1 MKGASAGLL
10 VLERVGLGFAP
21 GSICSR
27 PQQLRANFN
36 SEFSLKKVRW
46 SSSFASCLSG
56 VSGYTQHTYS
66 NIMSYSSYQVSSI
79 PSLFSSLSPPSNINI
94 SSSHARIFFFW
105 QNSANSSSHSTTGL
119 LLSPRLLASTS
130 TDFPD
135 SSLLNSQSL
144 YSCL

>member
-27 PQQLRANFN
+27 PQQSRANSN
-36 SEFSLKKVRW
+36 SELSLKPVRW
-46 SSSFASCLSG
+46 SSSFSSCISG

-79 PSLFSSLSPPSNINI
+79 PSLFSSLSPPSNIII
-94 SSSHARIFFFW
+94 SSSHTRIFFFW
-105 QNSANSSSHSTTGL
+105 QNSANSSSHSMTGL
-119 LLSPRLLASTS
+119 LLSPRLPLRPRQT
-130 TDFPD
+130 FPVPH
-135 SSLLNSQSL
+135 
-144 YSCL
+144 C